1 MLFGNCFFL
10 FFLKRFVL
18 DSMGCNQEGGWG
30 GDVRY
35 STPQKQ
41 GARGG
46 GEETGVVKEG
56 MGGEGCVWEEER
68 GTGGRGRG
76 GRDQTRPLIY
86 LFSPLLF
93 QALEKKAKEECKKG
107 RERLSRVN

>member
-1 MLFGNCFFL
+1 MPFKNLL
-10 FFLKRFVL
+10 FFWKKFVL
-18 DSMGCNQEGGWG
+18 DSMGCNQEGGGGG

-46 GEETGVVKEG
+46 GEETGVG
-56 MGGEGCVWEEER
+56 EER
-68 GTGGRGRG
+68 MWGE
-76 GRDQTRPLIY
+76 TRPLIY

-107 RERLSRVN
+107 EKGYHESTSRYKEKN